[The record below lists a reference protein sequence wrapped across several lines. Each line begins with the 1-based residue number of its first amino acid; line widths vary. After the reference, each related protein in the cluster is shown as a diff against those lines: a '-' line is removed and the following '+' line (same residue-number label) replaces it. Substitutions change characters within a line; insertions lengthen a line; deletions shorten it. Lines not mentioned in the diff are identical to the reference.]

1 MITLQEG
8 KCYRTRDGRKAE
20 VLERATSSLYPHVGT
35 IDALKFSWTENGSYF
50 HPSEEAGQDGRDLVA
65 EWPDEPASSPDPVSA
80 PAHYTSGT
88 IECIDAIEAML
99 TVDEFR
105 GFLRGNIVKYQWR
118 YRQKG
123 GAQDLDKSS
132 WYLDRLKRLEATP

>member
-1 MITLQEG
+1 MT
-8 KCYRTRDGRKAE
+8 
-20 VLERATSSLYPHVGT
+20 
-35 IDALKFSWTENGSYF
+35 
-50 HPSEEAGQDGRDLVA
+50 
-65 EWPDEPASSPDPVSA
+65 DPVSA

-132 WYLDRLKRLEATP
+132 WYLDRLKRLEASCPHCHRPHTDPMVCGRGGCPMGGDQ